1 MIQMTDKEFENFC
14 RVMQE
19 NYGIDLKKKR
29 VLIEYRM
36 IAEVKKRGMHSLEK
50 FVPGAE
56 IWIRTPFVI
65 LTAYMEW
72 MILQRQNGIPVK

>member
-36 IAEVKKRGMHSLEK
+36 IAEVKSAVCIHFKN
-50 FVPGAE
+50 F
-56 IWIRTPFVI
+56 
-65 LTAYMEW
+65 
-72 MILQRQNGIPVK
+72 

>member
-36 IAEVKKRGMHSLEK
+36 IAEVKKRGMHSFQEFLDAMVKDKSKELQYTM
-50 FVPGAE
+50 
-56 IWIRTPFVI
+56 INQ
-65 LTAYMEW
+65 LTKEPM
-72 MILQRQNGIPVK
+72 

>member
-29 VLIEYRM
+29 VLIEYL
-36 IAEVKKRGMHSLEK
+36 SL
-50 FVPGAE
+50 
-56 IWIRTPFVI
+56 IHI
-65 LTAYMEW
+65 
-72 MILQRQNGIPVK
+72 